1 MDSRVEDEKT
11 EDIILLKTAEGE
23 SVYSSSKTWDQLSL
37 SPEILHSIELKNWIT
52 PTLIQGI
59 TISLIISGQNLAAQ
73 SKNGS
78 GKTGSFVIGTLSRI
92 DKNDPNLQAI
102 CVSHTRELTQQNY
115 SVFAEFARDTGIN
128 VGQCEKGSAAPKCQ
142 VLCLTFGTLRNIS
155 RNANF
160 IKSVKILI
168 YDECDFL
175 LINDESRN
183 IILTTQ
189 RSLPEAQ
196 KILFSA
202 TFSDK
207 VWKFVEENIEN
218 AKVVRIEK
226 KEDLSLDNID
236 QFVLQCEHRMKFE
249 VVFEILRSIDLRC
262 CIIFINTKDYLKRL
276 EEYLTKAGY
285 KVSIIASGIV
295 EDKERDAI
303 IEKVRDGQVKVLLTT
318 DVLSRG
324 VDFRLVNVV
333 INLDPPLR
341 RDDTERRADPMS
353 YLHRIGRTGRYGR
366 RGIAVNIVSDKLSQN
381 AYMEIQEYFNRKIKS
396 IEIGKLSE
404 EVQKVNADYD
414 I

>member
-1 MDSRVEDEKT
+1 
-11 EDIILLKTAEGE
+11 
-23 SVYSSSKTWDQLSL
+23 
-37 SPEILHSIELKNWIT
+37 
-52 PTLIQGI
+52 
-59 TISLIISGQNLAAQ
+59 
-73 SKNGS
+73 
-78 GKTGSFVIGTLSRI
+78 
-92 DKNDPNLQAI
+92 
-102 CVSHTRELTQQNY
+102 
-115 SVFAEFARDTGIN
+115 
-128 VGQCEKGSAAPKCQ
+128 
-142 VLCLTFGTLRNIS
+142 
-155 RNANF
+155 
-160 IKSVKILI
+160 
-168 YDECDFL
+168 
-175 LINDESRN
+175 
-183 IILTTQ
+183 
-189 RSLPEAQ
+189 
-196 KILFSA
+196 
-202 TFSDK
+202 
-207 VWKFVEENIEN
+207 
-218 AKVVRIEK
+218 
-226 KEDLSLDNID
+226 
-236 QFVLQCEHRMKFE
+236 MKFE
-249 VVFEILRSIDLRC
+249 VVYEILRSIDLRC